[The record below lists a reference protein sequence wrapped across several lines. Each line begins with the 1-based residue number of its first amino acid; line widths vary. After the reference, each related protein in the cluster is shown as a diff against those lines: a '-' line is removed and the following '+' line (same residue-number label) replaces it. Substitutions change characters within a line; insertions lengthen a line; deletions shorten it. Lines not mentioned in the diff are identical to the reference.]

1 MYIAKEHTVYLVQRR
16 VKDIWVDTDIQGLLL
31 ADIIEPKFCPSN
43 LEEKTGRPHRRIKRI
58 TTVFEEEI
66 P

>member
-1 MYIAKEHTVYLVQRR
+1 MYIAKENSIYLVQRR
-16 VKDIWVDTDIQGLLL
+16 VKNIWVDTDIQGNTL
-31 ADIIEPKFCPSN
+31 ADIIDVSPSS

-58 TTVFEEEI
+58 TTVFEVEV